1 MKAAKGSGDSFAVIA
16 AIVILV
22 TFGARASNNMI
33 ATTLPL
39 LVKRLFNFNGLA
51 VGLIATAF
59 MGSTFVSSTFINA
72 RLPAVSRRRFF
83 VAAAIAYAALFPLY
97 AFSSPLTVW
106 VLAVA
111 AGMALGP
118 IMPNIM
124 TSAGSVRDL
133 KARERLLTIYTLAL
147 STSLL
152 VGPAIDSVIVKY
164 VGLKASFIF
173 FEPIAAL
180 VAVMAPL
187 VRFPEEGHPSKGS
200 TRPSVT
206 SILANNGFIAASLNN
221 LTYSVPFA
229 FITSF
234 AGLYAEYRFHV
245 SDSIALLLYSLFYT
259 TSFLGRLVLAIR
271 PPYNVVRLMIL
282 SSSLTLLGLIAAW
295 ASPTLLVYMAALLL
309 LGIPHGLTYTL
320 SVISISR
327 TFEPRSLNAA
337 NSYFFSIMMII
348 GSGLPAALGAIVT
361 AAGYQTT
368 ILSIVPIVA
377 VIFGA
382 TMFFAR
388 RASAVL
394 VRPPMIAEGP

>member
-1 MKAAKGSGDSFAVIA
+1 MSAAKKSTSFAVMVA
-16 AIVILV
+16 VVVLA

-33 ATTLPL
+33 ATTMPL
-39 LVKRLFNFNGLA
+39 LAHHFFKFNGLEI
-51 VGLIATAF
+51 GLLAMAF
-59 MGSTFVSSTFINA
+59 MGSTFISTSFINA
-72 RLPAVSRRRFF
+72 RLPTRSRRRFF
-83 VAAAIAYAALFPLY
+83 IVSAIAYAILFPLY
-97 AFSSPLTVW
+97 SKSNPITIWA
-106 VLAVA
+106 LAVV
-111 AGMALGP
+111 AGAVLGP

-124 TSAGSVRDL
+124 TSAGTLSDSRQ
-133 KARERLLTIYTLAL
+133 RERLLTIYTLAL

-152 VGPAIDSVIVKY
+152 VGPAIDSIIVKY

-180 VAVMAPL
+180 VAVIAPL
-187 VRFPEEGHPSKGS
+187 IRFPEEGHFTDGS
-200 TRPSVT
+200 ARPKVT
-206 SILANNGFIAASLNN
+206 SILTNNGFIAASLNN

-234 AGLYAEYRFHV
+234 SGLYAEYRFHV
-245 SDSIALLLYSLFYT
+245 NSSVALLLYSLFYT

-271 PPYNVVRLMIL
+271 PPYNIVRLMML
-282 SSSLTLLGLIAAW
+282 SSILTLIGLIAAW
-295 ASPTLLVYMAALLL
+295 ASPNLLIYMVALLII
-309 LGIPHGLTYTL
+309 GIPHGLTYTL

-348 GSGLPAALGAIVT
+348 GSGLPAALGAMVT
-361 AAGYQTT
+361 AVGYQGT

-377 VIFGA
+377 IIFGA

-394 VRPPMIAEGP
+394 IRPSMTR

>member
-1 MKAAKGSGDSFAVIA
+1 MSAAKKSTSFAVTA
-16 AIVILV
+16 AVVTLA
-22 TFGARASNNMI
+22 TFGTRASNIMI
-33 ATTLPL
+33 ATSTPL
-39 LVKRLFNFNGLA
+39 LAHRLFNFNGLE
-51 VGLIATAF
+51 VGLLAMAF
-59 MGSTFVSSTFINA
+59 MGSTFISTSFINA
-72 RLPAVSRRRFF
+72 RLSARSRRRFF
-83 VAAAIAYAALFPLY
+83 IVSAMAYAVLFPFY
-97 AFSSPLTVW
+97 SKSNPITIWA
-106 VLAVA
+106 LAVA
-111 AGMALGP
+111 AGAVLGP

-124 TSAGSVRDL
+124 TSAGAISDPRQ
-133 KARERLLTIYTLAL
+133 RERLLTIYTLAL

-152 VGPAIDSVIVKY
+152 IGPAIDSVIVKY

-180 VAVMAPL
+180 VAVTAPL
-187 VRFPEEGHPSKGS
+187 VRFPEEGRPTDGS
-200 TRPSVT
+200 ARPKVT
-206 SILANNGFIAASLNN
+206 SILTNNGFIAASLNN

-245 SDSIALLLYSLFYT
+245 SNSLALLLYSLFYS
-259 TSFLGRLVLAIR
+259 TSFLGRLILAIR
-271 PPYNVVRLMIL
+271 PPYNIVRLMML
-282 SSSLTLLGLIAAW
+282 SSTLTLIGLVAAW
-295 ASPTLLVYMAALLL
+295 ASPTILVYMVALLI

-327 TFEPRSLNAA
+327 TFDLRSLNAA

-348 GSGLPAALGAIVT
+348 GSGLPAALGAMVT
-361 AAGYQTT
+361 AAGYQAT

-382 TMFFAR
+382 TMLFAR

-394 VRPPMIAEGP
+394 IRPPMAAAGT

>member
-1 MKAAKGSGDSFAVIA
+1 MSAAKKSTSFAVMVA
-16 AIVILV
+16 VVVLA

-33 ATTLPL
+33 ATTMPL
-39 LVKRLFNFNGLA
+39 LAHHFFKFNGLEI
-51 VGLIATAF
+51 GLLAMAF
-59 MGSTFVSSTFINA
+59 MGSTFISTSFINA
-72 RLPAVSRRRFF
+72 RLPTRSRRRFF
-83 VAAAIAYAALFPLY
+83 IVSAIAYAILFPLY
-97 AFSSPLTVW
+97 SKSNPITIWA
-106 VLAVA
+106 LAVA
-111 AGMALGP
+111 AGAVLGP

-124 TSAGSVRDL
+124 TSAGTLSDSRQ
-133 KARERLLTIYTLAL
+133 RERLLTIYALAL

-152 VGPAIDSVIVKY
+152 VGPAIDSIIVKY

-180 VAVMAPL
+180 IAVIAPL
-187 VRFPEEGHPSKGS
+187 IRFPEEGHFTDGS
-200 TRPSVT
+200 ARPKVT
-206 SILANNGFIAASLNN
+206 SILTNNGFIAASLNN

-234 AGLYAEYRFHV
+234 SGLYAEYRFHV
-245 SDSIALLLYSLFYT
+245 NSSVALLLYSLFYT

-271 PPYNVVRLMIL
+271 PPYNIVRLMML
-282 SSSLTLLGLIAAW
+282 SSILTLIGLIAAW
-295 ASPTLLVYMAALLL
+295 ASPSLLIYMVALLII
-309 LGIPHGLTYTL
+309 GIPHGLTYTL

-348 GSGLPAALGAIVT
+348 GSGLPAALGAMVT
-361 AAGYQTT
+361 AVGYQGT

-377 VIFGA
+377 IIFGA

-394 VRPPMIAEGP
+394 IRPPMTR

>member
-1 MKAAKGSGDSFAVIA
+1 MSAAKKSTSFAVMVA
-16 AIVILV
+16 VVVLA

-33 ATTLPL
+33 ATTMPL
-39 LVKRLFNFNGLA
+39 LAHHFFKFNGLEI
-51 VGLIATAF
+51 GLLAMAF
-59 MGSTFVSSTFINA
+59 MGSTFISTSFINA
-72 RLPAVSRRRFF
+72 RLPTRSRRRFF
-83 VAAAIAYAALFPLY
+83 IVSAIAYAILFPLY
-97 AFSSPLTVW
+97 SKSNPITIWA
-106 VLAVA
+106 LAVA
-111 AGMALGP
+111 AGAVLGP

-124 TSAGSVRDL
+124 TSAGTLSDSRQ
-133 KARERLLTIYTLAL
+133 RERLLTIYALAL

-152 VGPAIDSVIVKY
+152 VGPAIDSIIVKY

-180 VAVMAPL
+180 IAVIAPL
-187 VRFPEEGHPSKGS
+187 IRFPEEGHFTDGS
-200 TRPSVT
+200 ARPKVT
-206 SILANNGFIAASLNN
+206 SILTNNGFIAASLNN

-234 AGLYAEYRFHV
+234 SGLYAEYRFHV
-245 SDSIALLLYSLFYT
+245 NSSVALLLYSLFYT

-271 PPYNVVRLMIL
+271 PPYNIVRLMML
-282 SSSLTLLGLIAAW
+282 SSILTLIGLIAAW
-295 ASPTLLVYMAALLL
+295 ASPSLLIYMVALLII
-309 LGIPHGLTYTL
+309 GIPHGLTYTL

-348 GSGLPAALGAIVT
+348 GSGLPAALGAMVT
-361 AAGYQTT
+361 VVGYQGT

-377 VIFGA
+377 IIFGA

-388 RASAVL
+388 RASTVL
-394 VRPPMIAEGP
+394 IRPPMTR

>member
-1 MKAAKGSGDSFAVIA
+1 MSAAKKSTSFAVTA
-16 AIVILV
+16 AVVTLA

-33 ATTLPL
+33 ATTMPL
-39 LVKRLFNFNGLA
+39 LAHHLFNFNGLE
-51 VGLIATAF
+51 VGLLAMAF
-59 MGSTFVSSTFINA
+59 MGSTFISTSFINA
-72 RLPAVSRRRFF
+72 RLPARSRRRFF
-83 VAAAIAYAALFPLY
+83 IASAMAYAVLFPFY
-97 AFSSPLTVW
+97 SKSNPITIWA
-106 VLAVA
+106 LAVA
-111 AGMALGP
+111 AGAVLGP

-124 TSAGSVRDL
+124 TSAGAISDSRQ
-133 KARERLLTIYTLAL
+133 RERLLTIYTLAL

-152 VGPAIDSVIVKY
+152 IGPAIDSVIVKY

-180 VAVMAPL
+180 VAVTAPL
-187 VRFPEEGHPSKGS
+187 VRFPEEGRPTDGS
-200 TRPSVT
+200 ARPKMT
-206 SILANNGFIAASLNN
+206 SILTNNGFIAASLNN

-245 SDSIALLLYSLFYT
+245 SSSLALLLYSLFYS

-271 PPYNVVRLMIL
+271 PPYNIVRLMVF
-282 SSSLTLLGLIAAW
+282 SSTLTLIGLVAAW
-295 ASPTLLVYMAALLL
+295 ASPTILVYMVALLI

-327 TFEPRSLNAA
+327 TFDLRSLNAA

-348 GSGLPAALGAIVT
+348 GSGLPAALGAMVT
-361 AAGYQTT
+361 AAGYQAT

-388 RASAVL
+388 RASAAL
-394 VRPPMIAEGP
+394 IRPPMAAGGT

>member
-1 MKAAKGSGDSFAVIA
+1 MSAAKKSTSFAVMVA
-16 AIVILV
+16 VVVLA

-33 ATTLPL
+33 ATTMPL
-39 LVKRLFNFNGLA
+39 LAHHFFKFNGLEI
-51 VGLIATAF
+51 GLLAMAF
-59 MGSTFVSSTFINA
+59 MGSTFISTSFINA
-72 RLPAVSRRRFF
+72 RLPARSRRRFF
-83 VAAAIAYAALFPLY
+83 IVSAIAYAILFPLY
-97 AFSSPLTVW
+97 SKSNPITIWA
-106 VLAVA
+106 LAVA
-111 AGMALGP
+111 AGAVLGP

-124 TSAGSVRDL
+124 TSAGTLSDSRQ
-133 KARERLLTIYTLAL
+133 RERLLTIYTLAL

-152 VGPAIDSVIVKY
+152 VGPAIDSIIVKY

-180 VAVMAPL
+180 IAVIAPL
-187 VRFPEEGHPSKGS
+187 IRFPEEGHFTDGS
-200 TRPSVT
+200 ARPKVT
-206 SILANNGFIAASLNN
+206 SILTNNGFIAASLNN

-234 AGLYAEYRFHV
+234 SGLYAEYRFHV
-245 SDSIALLLYSLFYT
+245 NSSVALLLYSLFYT

-271 PPYNVVRLMIL
+271 PPYNIVRLMML
-282 SSSLTLLGLIAAW
+282 SSILTLIGLIAAW
-295 ASPTLLVYMAALLL
+295 ASPSLLIYMVALLII
-309 LGIPHGLTYTL
+309 GIPHGLTYTL

-337 NSYFFSIMMII
+337 NSFFFSIMTII
-348 GSGLPAALGAIVT
+348 GSGLPAALGAMVT
-361 AAGYQTT
+361 AVGYQGT

-377 VIFGA
+377 IIFGA

-394 VRPPMIAEGP
+394 IRPSMTR